1 MSNSSKVDLEKV
13 TLNWVIKLS
22 IPVVKK
28 DGTLGFRLKTVFEAD
43 YFDVLLPKEVTQSEN
58 EVALTKYLEERFGES
73 LVSEHEHLDINI
85 WEGAKNEFRWDRH
98 WDCH

>member
-13 TLNWVIKLS
+13 TLNWVIELS

-28 DGTLGFRLKTVFEAD
+28 DGTLGFRLQKVFEAD

-58 EVALTKYLEERFGES
+58 EVALTKYLEKRFDGS
-73 LVSEHEHLDINI
+73 LAAEPVHLDINI
-85 WEGAKNEFRWDRH
+85 WEGAKNEFRWDWH
-98 WDCH
+98 